1 MVLLV
6 AFIDR
11 LWGDGPNGSL
21 YRQVVGC
28 TCGPTGGLYRQVV
41 GCTYV
46 PVVLLVA
53 FIDRLLSVRTYLWSY
68 WWPFAHDP
76 GYRTLYVRTH
86 SMYRTYVHTYV
97 RTYVHLCSGCTL
109 LYEQM

>member
-11 LWGDGPNGSL
+11 LWGDGPTGGL
-21 YRQVVGC
+21 YRQVVGD
-28 TCGPTGGLYRQVV
+28 GPTGGLYRQVV

-53 FIDRLLSVRTYLWSY
+53 F
-68 WWPFAHDP
+68 
-76 GYRTLYVRTH
+76 
-86 SMYRTYVHTYV
+86 
-97 RTYVHLCSGCTL
+97 CS
-109 LYEQM
+109 